1 MKTTLKLA
9 FACSVALAAGSPAQ
23 AAVTYLD
30 FENIGPYPNSNNI
43 LVNGFYNGGTSSIG
57 TSGPN
62 FGVQFTSDVLLL
74 CMNTAGTNCSNTSR
88 NGEGIATSA
97 RGAIFF
103 LSGIP
108 IMNVA
113 AGFDT
118 GFSGVFSAPFTAGST
133 VTVYD
138 GLNATGA
145 VLGSL
150 TLGTTATGPC
160 NATISFSA
168 AYCKFDAFSV
178 GFAGIGKSVKFG
190 GTLNQQV
197 FDDLTFGSVVAGG
210 AVPEPATWAMMLSG
224 FGLVGGAMRYRRRKT
239 AVSFG

>member
-9 FACSVALAAGSPAQ
+9 LTCAALATVVPAQ

-30 FENIGPYPNSNNI
+30 FENIAPYPNGSNV
-43 LVNGFYNGGTSSIG
+43 LVNGYYNGGTSSIG

-62 FGVQFTSDVLLL
+62 LGVAFTSDVLLL

-88 NGEGIATSA
+88 NGEGISTSA

-103 LSGIP
+103 LSGVP

-118 GFSGVFSAPFTAGST
+118 GFAGVFSAPFTAGTT

-138 GLNATGA
+138 GLNATGSI
-145 VLGSL
+145 LGSL
-150 TLGTTATGPC
+150 VLGTTPTGPC
-160 NATISFSA
+160 NATISFTA
-168 AYCKFDAFSV
+168 AYCKFDAFSIA
-178 GFAGIGKSVKFG
+178 FAGTAKSVKFG

-239 AVSFG
+239 AATFG